1 MQRVYSMNQ
10 TDKLALLTDLYELTM
25 IQGYHSHQID
35 SMAVFDMF
43 FRRQPF
49 KGGFA
54 ICAGLEPLLDI
65 ISDLAFTDDDIH
77 YLQSTGI
84 FSPEF
89 LDYLRTFRFKGDIYA
104 VPEGSVVF
112 PNEPLLRVHGTLLEA
127 QLIES
132 LVLNFINFQ
141 TLIAT
146 KSMRINLVANGT
158 RILEFGLR
166 RAQGMDGA
174 LSATRAAIIGGASA
188 TSNVL
193 AGKLY
198 DVPISGTMAHS
209 WIMSFNSEL
218 EAFQAFADMYPDN
231 CVLLVDTYDT
241 IESGVPNA
249 VTVFQKLKQKTH
261 GNLGIRLDSG
271 DLEYLS
277 KRARVILDQHDLK
290 EVKILASNELDEW
303 IINQL
308 IKDDAPIDAWGVGTK
323 LVTGDTDPA
332 LSGVYKIAAIK
343 TDDIFEPAMKLTNNP
358 EKMSNPGIK
367 NTMRFFDANDHMIAD
382 LVYLEDE
389 GIELQAQIT
398 DKAAIRFNHPNI
410 EFSYFELTNYAYAS
424 KLLQPVLVNG
434 KKVIAHS
441 SLFDIQKYALNEL
454 KKLDKTYKRLLNPHI
469 YKISLS
475 DKLKRLKH
483 DLIKKLQM

>member
-249 VTVFQKLKQKTH
+249 V
-261 GNLGIRLDSG
+261 R
-271 DLEYLS
+271 
-277 KRARVILDQHDLK
+277 
-290 EVKILASNELDEW
+290 
-303 IINQL
+303 
-308 IKDDAPIDAWGVGTK
+308 
-323 LVTGDTDPA
+323 
-332 LSGVYKIAAIK
+332 
-343 TDDIFEPAMKLTNNP
+343 
-358 EKMSNPGIK
+358 
-367 NTMRFFDANDHMIAD
+367 
-382 LVYLEDE
+382 
-389 GIELQAQIT
+389 
-398 DKAAIRFNHPNI
+398 
-410 EFSYFELTNYAYAS
+410 
-424 KLLQPVLVNG
+424 
-434 KKVIAHS
+434 HS
-441 SLFDIQKYALNEL
+441 IG
-454 KKLDKTYKRLLNPHI
+454 
-469 YKISLS
+469 
-475 DKLKRLKH
+475 
-483 DLIKKLQM
+483 